1 MFSSMSIGLGPTFTT
16 EHVTAPLA
24 ATPITPLAM
33 SEPAHAAE
41 AVPRARAARIA
52 DLEILMTD
60 LLLVLG
66 VVGMTT
72 YSSPGRSI
80 GPHNVRSPLFL
91 DAVIADEAREKTAC
105 ELFVGDEGR

>member
-66 VVGMTT
+66 VVGTT

-91 DAVIADEAREKTAC
+91 DAVIADEARETTA
-105 ELFVGDEGR
+105 